1 MGHAAF
7 RIAGE
12 NRYLQLDLED
22 SGNYCAGTL
31 VIGGT
36 MPDRFHQ
43 IVVFENANF
52 EGSHKHIFRSLPYI
66 GDDLNDKTSSFAVLG
81 GAWSLYKDSNYQNV
95 QGGVFAPR
103 VRGYA
108 SVTDYEV
115 ANDAVSSLELVDDDP
130 RSVPQLILFTE
141 ELFGGNHYH
150 AFNDVY
156 NLERYQSY
164 FVLSGNWQVT
174 TKNGNTFMQGPGG
187 NNAPPGDKLA
197 TMHLVS
203 ETPNP
208 DVFHLIVFSDSQFE
222 GDHLHVFQSTTFD
235 GDWGKQISSFVVE
248 SGFWRFAFHRSPNH
262 LVSGQQMSRGI
273 YPWVEDVDIPNDAT
287 YAVSNDFLQPAGTSH
302 VVQNLNNGEDVL
314 TFHGDPYRLGWNSQE
329 TTLTP
334 ENVRVP
340 YFGKLWFHPFDADE
354 RVYAQLLLASGVQ
367 NAAGAAPVDYLIAAS
382 AKNVVY
388 ALSPTDGSLI
398 WQTNLLLPD
407 GVTQAG
413 FLDANQFNTPLKSN
427 CEDTFPNHGVNGTP
441 VIDKALQI
449 IYVAFI
455 ASKDDTANYNQAY
468 YLSALALTSG
478 AVLWTIELTFGGPPI
493 PFQPYMHTQQAA
505 LALIKGGPLTRPAP
519 GPDLILI
526 EFSARCDVHGH
537 GGETSRGWLF
547 AVPVLN
553 GAMPAAGSWQAL
565 PMTVGTSLEDATGGG
580 ISGPGGAAVD
590 DIQTIFLSTGNGDF
604 DGNTGGQD
612 FADSLVSFT
621 ATNIAFPPKDGF
633 TPRNWQDLE
642 DNRLDF
648 GASNPILLPT
658 QYPAPNILGIFNVA
672 MVGGKDG
679 RVYFVNTDDM
689 GFRHYTNA
697 VTDGL
702 GYSLWRPQIFSGNSN
717 PSQGGIATS
726 AAYFDAGGDGRY
738 VYLCSASGSP
748 YQGMVAIKFDDMN
761 GETQL
766 GTQVLQFGGGQMNR
780 PASPFVSSN
789 GPTNGIVWA
798 VETRHDDTDH
808 SPTPSILHAWDAVS
822 GRLLYS
828 SPLTTEFGITGA
840 GESLGDGR
848 KYTPPIVV
856 NGKVF
861 IGTNGVVAYG
871 LGQTD

>member
-1 MGHAAF
+1 MA
-7 RIAGE
+7 
-12 NRYLQLDLED
+12 
-22 SGNYCAGTL
+22 
-31 VIGGT
+31 
-36 MPDRFHQ
+36 DRFHQ
-43 IVVFENANF
+43 IIVFENANF
-52 EGSHKHIFRSLPYI
+52 EGSHKHIFRTLPYI

-81 GAWSLYKDSNYQNV
+81 GAWSLYKDSNLENV

-103 VRGYA
+103 IRGYA

-115 ANDAVSSLELVDDDP
+115 ANDAVSSLELVGDDP
-130 RSVPQLILFTE
+130 RSVPHLILFE
-141 ELFGGNHYH
+141 KELYGGNHYH
-150 AFNDVY
+150 AFNDVF
-156 NLERYQSY
+156 NLERYASF

-174 TKNGNTFMQGPGG
+174 TRGGNTFMQGPGG
-187 NNAPPGDKLA
+187 NDIDSADPFA

-208 DVFHLIVFSDSQFE
+208 DVSHLIVFQDQQF
-222 GDHLHVFQSTTFD
+222 GGNHRHLFQGIPLDD
-235 GDWGKQISSFVVE
+235 GWANQISSFAVE
-248 SGFWRFAFHRSPNH
+248 SGFWRFAYHVGGN

-273 YPWVEDVDIPNDAT
+273 YPWVEDFEIPNDSAT
-287 YAVSNDFLQPAGTSH
+287 AVISETLQTMFTSL
-302 VVQNLNNGEDVL
+302 VGQNMNNGQDFL

-329 TTLTP
+329 TVLTP
-334 ENVRVP
+334 DTVRVP

-354 RVYAQLLLASGVQ
+354 RVYAQVLLASGVQ
-367 NAAGAAPVDYLIAAS
+367 GPAGAAPVDYLIAAS

-388 ALSPTDGSLI
+388 ALSPVDGSLL

-413 FLDANQFNTPLKSN
+413 FLDANQFNTPLKSY

-441 VIDKALQI
+441 VIDKSRQI

-455 ASKDDTANYNQAY
+455 AAKDDPENYNQAY
-468 YLSALALTSG
+468 YLSALALTTG
-478 AVLWTIELTFGGPPI
+478 AVLWTIELTWSLPPI
-493 PFQPYMHTQQAA
+493 PFQPYMHTQQAG
-505 LALIKGGPLTRPAP
+505 LALLQVVATPRPI
-519 GPDLILI
+519 PDLVLI
-526 EFSARCDVHGH
+526 GFSARCDVHGH
-537 GGETSRGWLF
+537 GGETWRGWLF
-547 AVPVLN
+547 SVPVFN
-553 GAMPAAGSWQAL
+553 GAAPAPGSWQAL
-565 PMTVGTSLEDATGGG
+565 PMTVGTSIKDQTGGG
-580 ISGPGGAAVD
+580 ISGPGGVAAD
-590 DIQTIFLSTGNGDF
+590 DAQNIYVNTGNGDF
-604 DGNTGGQD
+604 NGNAGGQD
-612 FADSLVSFT
+612 FADSMLKFSRSS
-621 ATNIAFPPKDGF
+621 IALPPQDAY

-642 DNRLDF
+642 QNRLDF
-648 GASNPILLPT
+648 GASNPILLPMQT
-658 QYPAPNILGIFNVA
+658 RSTGIIGLFNLA
-672 MVGGKDG
+672 ISGGKDG

-689 GFRHYTNA
+689 GFRHPTNP

-702 GYSLWRPQIFSGNSN
+702 AYSLWRPQIFSGNSN

-748 YQGMVAIKFDDMN
+748 YKGMVAIKFDDMN

-766 GTQVLQFGGGQMNR
+766 GALVLQFGGEQLNR

-808 SPTPSILHAWDAVS
+808 SPAPSILHAWDAVS
-822 GRLLYS
+822 GRPLYS

-848 KYTPPIVV
+848 KYTPPIVA
-856 NGKVF
+856 NGRVF
-861 IGTNGVVAYG
+861 LGTNGVVAYG